1 MERVLTQDEI
11 NALVRA
17 AQERGEKSSLEQRSI
32 KPCSFRQSGPLSGD
46 QARTVT
52 GLHEAFARNL
62 SQSLGAYL
70 RVLFEVTLVSVE
82 QLAYSE
88 FLERVPEVTYMIS
101 LQVPQMEA
109 TAALQIDHALV
120 FPLVDILLG
129 GKGLCEAPSREISE
143 IEEQIMEGVSRIICN
158 ELSAAWTTF
167 GCCPELGGRQ
177 NSAQMQRFLA
187 LTEKVLFLNF
197 EIKLAEARGVMNLVF
212 PMSISNTMLRKLSS
226 DWSYGKTRPV
236 SRTGRKLAEKMLDC
250 SFPLTLGITTIKL
263 PIPTLMGLAEDGICN
278 LGISV
283 RSPASLMVAGRPTFE
298 ANPVRHG
305 RQRAAQLAERIAIRE
320 ERQR

>member
-1 MERVLTQDEI
+1 MERVLTQEEI
-11 NALVRA
+11 DALVRA
-17 AQERGEKSSLEQRSI
+17 AQDSSDKSSPELRSI

-88 FLERVPEVTYMIS
+88 FLERVPEVTYMMS

-129 GKGLCEAPSREISE
+129 GKGQCEALSREISE

-158 ELSAAWTTF
+158 ELTAAWTTF
-167 GCCPELGGRQ
+167 GCCPELGARQ
-177 NSAQMQRFLA
+177 NSAQMQRFLS

-236 SRTGRKLAEKMLDC
+236 GRTGRKLAEKMLDC
-250 SFPLTLGITTIKL
+250 SFPLTLGITKIKL
-263 PIPTLMGLAEDGICN
+263 PIPTLMGLAENEICN
-278 LGISV
+278 LGVPV
-283 RSPASLMVAGRPTFE
+283 RSPASLMLAGRPTFD

-305 RQRAAQLAERIAIRE
+305 RQRAAQVAERITIRE